1 MPSRFIASSPR
12 AAILAVFTSFG
23 AAVGALAGSMP
34 SIMRNAGID
43 AETMGLGLTMS
54 TLMTVSAM
62 SLGGQVARFAS
73 NRAVLLAVFPAFGLF
88 LFAYLTAQS
97 PLWFYMAIIPMGV
110 CFGLT
115 DLFMNAEAVAI
126 EHDMRRPVFTAF
138 HGSVSAGVAA
148 AAIASSFISTLL
160 GTWATGLLVIA
171 LFALAWNM
179 VWRGIPT
186 RALAKRKTAE
196 GRSTLRIKTP
206 LVLLGISAGLIIA
219 AETAALLWSAKLL
232 DEQAPALA
240 AVAGLGAAFYGVCN
254 AAVRFPGDRLRSY
267 FGDMPL
273 MIGSLVVSIGGFA
286 ALGFTKNFAA
296 SVAAFAAVGL
306 GTALLIPCIFAMAA
320 NFSPEN
326 RAGGLSFVSLLTAAP
341 RTLAPWFFGLVAA
354 GFGTSAAFSL
364 VALGLVAALVLI
376 ITLKHTGKHA

>member
-73 NRAVLLAVFPAFGLF
+73 NRAVLLAVLPVFGLF

-110 CFGLT
+110 AFGLT

-148 AAIASSFISTLL
+148 VAIASSFISTLL
-160 GTWATGLLVIA
+160 GTWATGLLVVA
-171 LFALAWNM
+171 LFAFAWNM
-179 VWRGIPT
+179 VWRAHSHAPAGETQDGRGRLDHPQQDAT
-186 RALAKRKTAE
+186 GAAGHFGGPHHRGRDRRTPVVGEAARRAGTGT
-196 GRSTLRIKTP
+196 GRNRRAGRC
-206 LVLLGISAGLIIA
+206 LLWHLQRRRTISGRP
-219 AETAALLWSAKLL
+219 AALLFRRH
-232 DEQAPALA
+232 A
-240 AVAGLGAAFYGVCN
+240 AD
-254 AAVRFPGDRLRSY
+254 DRLAGR
-267 FGDMPL
+267 G
-273 MIGSLVVSIGGFA
+273 IGGFA
-286 ALGFTKNFAA
+286 ALGFTQKFAA

-320 NFSPEN
+320 NFAPEN

-354 GFGTSAAFSL
+354 GFGTSAAF
-364 VALGLVAALVLI
+364 GLVAIGLVVALALI
-376 ITLKHTGKHA
+376 ITLKHRGKHA